1 VVEPADILSEMGE
14 AYGYRIGRG
23 LASGGWILH
32 DLGVFRS
39 LWDAGIGKHRNR
51 TF

>member
-32 DLGVFRS
+32 DLGF
-39 LWDAGIGKHRNR
+39 LGLFG
-51 TF
+51 TQE